1 MDGGEQEP
9 QVTLR
14 QMTAIRIEGTKSW
27 RIDWKVEN
35 RADQPIQILAARLPH
50 GQFRS
55 EEITLEPPMNL
66 VPGGHAQFQVSVR
79 CHEPA
84 GLVTENAFIILQ
96 AIWAGERW
104 RVFVRLRVIVD
115 SNGKPDAVVESVTTQ
130 KVGFSGVIS

>member
-1 MDGGEQEP
+1 MDGGEQGP
-9 QVTLR
+9 RVALR
-14 QMTAIRIEGTKSW
+14 QITAARIETTEYW
-27 RIDWKVEN
+27 RVQWEVEN
-35 RADQPIQILAARLPH
+35 RGDQAIQILSARLPH

-55 EEITLEPPMNL
+55 EKITFGLPLDLLPR
-66 VPGGHAQFQVSVR
+66 GRAQFEASVR

-104 RVFVRLRVIVD
+104 RVFVRVRLVVD
-115 SNGKPDAVVESVTTQ
+115 PDGKPDAVVESITTQ